1 MPLLGA
7 NAGRCTPHGQRTRP
21 WTFATHTGDGTSTDP
36 SQMSPIRG
44 PTRSPCRPFCASPS
58 KAPTRQRSGRP
69 AAAGASYLRQC
80 GIGVREKCKPF
91 CHGRGC
97 AQVTSA
103 AQAALPA
110 GDPTHAVPAK
120 FFASAAWPVVGR
132 GLAEIAFSFAL
143 AAAVIWVIER
153 LQSVNTESIWAGE
166 APLGAQARGVA
177 GRKPLRLLKYVFKNA
192 ATPISWF
199 LWVGATVHS
208 FRVAASVLDNL
219 HHMCR
224 TCTGIPLSWDDT
236 LHKSIAALHALDN
249 GALKVMEFLV
259 IILGVWVI
267 VGLKDLYISTLVQQT
282 QVSETPRQLQDM
294 RRMIVPL
301 NKLTSWLLIG
311 FGIVMALQ
319 VFGVNIQPFLTVG
332 GVSGLVVGLSAQSVL
347 ANLISGINLF
357 LSRPFVIGDRVEVF
371 ATNGNR
377 FLSGVISD
385 INPLRTYIQTDQLY
399 PVMVPN
405 KVLTELVVGN
415 ESRGDGMQSSRET
428 GGRRVAFGVTM
439 SYDHFHRVCSYHQS
453 TLLISILV

>member
-1 MPLLGA
+1 
-7 NAGRCTPHGQRTRP
+7 
-21 WTFATHTGDGTSTDP
+21 
-36 SQMSPIRG
+36 
-44 PTRSPCRPFCASPS
+44 
-58 KAPTRQRSGRP
+58 
-69 AAAGASYLRQC
+69 
-80 GIGVREKCKPF
+80 
-91 CHGRGC
+91 
-97 AQVTSA
+97 
-103 AQAALPA
+103 
-110 GDPTHAVPAK
+110 
-120 FFASAAWPVVGR
+120 
-132 GLAEIAFSFAL
+132 
-143 AAAVIWVIER
+143 
-153 LQSVNTESIWAGE
+153 
-166 APLGAQARGVA
+166 
-177 GRKPLRLLKYVFKNA
+177 
-192 ATPISWF
+192 
-199 LWVGATVHS
+199 
-208 FRVAASVLDNL
+208 
-219 HHMCR
+219 
-224 TCTGIPLSWDDT
+224 
-236 LHKSIAALHALDN
+236 
-249 GALKVMEFLV
+249 
-259 IILGVWVI
+259 
-267 VGLKDLYISTLVQQT
+267 
-282 QVSETPRQLQDM
+282 M

-439 SYDHFHRVCSYHQS
+439 SYDHFHRIEDVVAALKNLLDTVDGVDKKVPPSVALSGLKDGTISLELQMMTHKDGGCVNTFRLRLLRCIDN
-453 TLLISILV
+453 TLKEAGVEGAKLAM